1 MLPPGG
7 PVNPAKRTLSAASAV
22 QFVRSHAQVNYPN
35 LVALVRVAASPEFM
49 LNGVGASPR
58 GRVFASFPRWTSLAA
73 PSVMEAMPDGSFQTY
88 PGRSIAH
95 RECDSQDGQGPE
107 DRNPGRRPPHQFPQR
122 AFGRARRLALFPQ
135 LAGSPPAVLQLRRL
149 EGSAAFRSVQ
159 AQDLTSSAARPFSW
173 RRPGP
178 RSGLG
183 AGRNPKTFSTAIAM
197 ASNLRSLPAAAS
209 SSRPT
214 GRPSPVRPIGTL
226 TPGMPA
232 LDPGSVWRM

>member
-107 DRNPGRRPPHQFPQR
+107 DRNPGRRPASVSPTSLRSGPTV
-122 AFGRARRLALFPQ
+122 GSISPARRLTACRSSTPASQGFGCLSKCS
-135 LAGSPPAVLQLRRL
+135 GSRSDFVRASAFTVPRT
-149 EGSAAFRSVQ
+149 GSA
-159 AQDLTSSAARPFSW
+159 P
-173 RRPGP
+173 RPG
-178 RSGLG
+178 
-183 AGRNPKTFSTAIAM
+183 
-197 ASNLRSLPAAAS
+197 
-209 SSRPT
+209 
-214 GRPSPVRPIGTL
+214 
-226 TPGMPA
+226 
-232 LDPGSVWRM
+232 